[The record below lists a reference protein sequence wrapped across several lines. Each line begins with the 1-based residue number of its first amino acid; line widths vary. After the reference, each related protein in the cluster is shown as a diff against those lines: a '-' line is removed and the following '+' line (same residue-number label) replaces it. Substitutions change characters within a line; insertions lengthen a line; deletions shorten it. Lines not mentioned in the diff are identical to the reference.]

1 MGAAAAPGSRAPV
14 GVPGTAEGGSWLLG
28 HAHRRRCPRRL
39 TGDGAPVAD
48 GLDERAREVQH
59 DEAKAV
65 VHVAA
70 AVEAW
75 SGEDAATAR
84 LASRPWWTAAWERG
98 ERERERWEVEGVS
111 GSGGS
116 ASGVHQEERRGA
128 GARGSKARQWWGA
141 LWCMVDTKSFHRVR
155 GVRCC
160 ARLGVRFRHIRCR
173 FGPWRL

>member
-65 VHVAA
+65 VHVAT
-70 AVEAW
+70 AVGAW
-75 SGEDAATAR
+75 SGEDAAAASS
-84 LASRPWWTAAWERG
+84 ASRPWRTR
-98 ERERERWEVEGVS
+98 VP
-111 GSGGS
+111 
-116 ASGVHQEERRGA
+116 
-128 GARGSKARQWWGA
+128 ARSRARKSK
-141 LWCMVDTKSFHRVR
+141 
-155 GVRCC
+155 
-160 ARLGVRFRHIRCR
+160 
-173 FGPWRL
+173 

>member
-39 TGDGAPVAD
+39 TEDGAPVAD

-65 VHVAA
+65 VHMAV
-70 AVEAW
+70 AVEVW
-75 SGEDAATAR
+75 SGEDTAAAS
-84 LASRPWWTAAWERG
+84 LASRPWWTAVWERG
-98 ERERERWEVEGVS
+98 ERERERWGVEGVS

-116 ASGVHQEERRGA
+116 ASGIHQEERRGA
-128 GARGSKARQWWGA
+128 GACGMEVERCS
-141 LWCMVDTKSFHRVR
+141 CMAAT
-155 GVRCC
+155 
-160 ARLGVRFRHIRCR
+160 L
-173 FGPWRL
+173 